1 MEGFE
6 LSGAGT
12 WRWGRPCAYTACLVD
27 GFNYTEYLELEIAS
41 WRELKALSG
50 PAAALRVG
58 WSGVWLVIAQAAE
71 SIVFFYL

>member
-1 MEGFE
+1 M
-6 LSGAGT
+6 GAAMCIHCMSC
-12 WRWGRPCAYTACLVD
+12 RWVRLYC
-27 GFNYTEYLELEIAS
+27 TEYLELEIVS